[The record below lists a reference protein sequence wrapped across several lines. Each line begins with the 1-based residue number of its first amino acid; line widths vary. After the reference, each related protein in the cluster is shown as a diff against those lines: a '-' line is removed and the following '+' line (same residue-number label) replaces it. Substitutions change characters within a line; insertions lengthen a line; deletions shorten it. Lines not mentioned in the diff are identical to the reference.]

1 VTEVDAKTLIDRFRG
16 ALVGTAIGDALG
28 APVEGHSHVPS
39 AYLESLHDKTDLTYT
54 DDTAMTIGVARS
66 LVEHD
71 RFVGQHMAETFA
83 AIHDREPWR
92 GYGAGPP
99 QVFTRLAQGVPWDR
113 AARDLFDG
121 QGSFG
126 NGGAMRVAPVALHA
140 FPDYQRTARLARL
153 SASITHTHPLGL
165 DGAAVQAVAISY
177 ALQTTGP
184 LDPADLVSTLV
195 EHVESSVF
203 ESKLKFIG
211 LNMGERSL
219 DELADVLGTGIAAHA
234 SVPTAVASYMT
245 HPDSFA
251 EAVLAAIGLGGDTDT
266 IGAMTGAIAGAR
278 HGYTAIPTPWKGVEG
293 ADQLISLA
301 DSLASRVRQ

>member
-1 VTEVDAKTLIDRFRG
+1 MTAVDAETLVDRFRG
-16 ALVGTAIGDALG
+16 ALVGTAVGDALG
-28 APVEGHSHVPS
+28 APVEGHSQVPS
-39 AYLESLHDKTDLTYT
+39 AYLESLHEEADLAYT

-83 AIHDREPWR
+83 AIHEREPWR

-99 QVFTRLAQGVPWDR
+99 QVFSRLSRGVSWNL
-113 AARDLFDG
+113 AARHLFEG

-140 FPDYQRTARLARL
+140 FPDYQRTARIARL

-165 DGAAVQAVAISY
+165 DGAAVQALAVSY
-177 ALQTTGP
+177 SLQTTDA
-184 LDPADLVSTLV
+184 LDPADLVSTLI

-211 LNMGERSL
+211 LNLGVRSL

-234 SVPTAVASYMT
+234 SVPTAVASYVT
-245 HPDSFA
+245 HSDSFA
-251 EAVLAAIGLGGDTDT
+251 EAVLAAISLGGDTDT

-278 HGYTAIPTPWKGVEG
+278 HGYAAIPTPWRGVEG
-293 ADQLISLA
+293 AEELISLA
-301 DSLASRVRQ
+301 DSLASRAT